1 MKRNPIMKK
10 FSEDETRFSKPIKK
24 IKIAN
29 FAISKFEKKK
39 KHKRNHKLQAFKAQ
53 EIGFF
58 GRVLHLSVVSG
69 MYLEKIFEYYILPES
84 PCFTHTGRKC
94 SDTPLYGQRSK
105 FLITKQCR
113 KCCYRH
119 NDFTKI

>member
-1 MKRNPIMKK
+1 MKK

-53 EIGFF
+53 EIGFYI
-58 GRVLHLSVVSG
+58 
-69 MYLEKIFEYYILPES
+69 YLW
-84 PCFTHTGRKC
+84 
-94 SDTPLYGQRSK
+94 
-105 FLITKQCR
+105 
-113 KCCYRH
+113 
-119 NDFTKI
+119 